1 MKTLGM
7 TSSTQRLEDGSHEHV
22 YQARESDTHRSIFQR
37 RVRCTHIGN
46 AAHDPAEAVDVWQ
59 TMREEA
65 RHLGYGVAF

>member
-7 TSSTQRLEDGSHEHV
+7 TSSTQRLEDGGHEHV
-22 YQARESDTHRSIFQR
+22 YQAHESNTHRAVFQKS
-37 RVRCTHIGN
+37 VRCTHVGQDV
-46 AAHDPAEAVDVWQ
+46 HDPAEAFEIWQ